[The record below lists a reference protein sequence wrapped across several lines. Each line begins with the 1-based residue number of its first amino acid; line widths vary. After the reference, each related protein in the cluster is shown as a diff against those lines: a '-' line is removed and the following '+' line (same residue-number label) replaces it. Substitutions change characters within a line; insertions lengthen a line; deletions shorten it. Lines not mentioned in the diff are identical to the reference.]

1 MAKEAN
7 VVEAIT
13 TEAKA
18 RNKMENYLKYENNN
32 YEEKMNIDKENIHTI
47 ETRKKKI
54 QNNGGKSTKL
64 YNQFYLKKM
73 TYFLMILSKKH
84 KDTANKAQFLPLEV
98 KNKIK

>member
-64 YNQFYLKKM
+64 YNQFYLRQI
-73 TYFLMILSKKH
+73 TSFRMIL
-84 KDTANKAQFLPLEV
+84 F
-98 KNKIK
+98 KNVRIMQRKINFYHLR

>member
-18 RNKMENYLKYENNN
+18 RNKMENYLKYEKIY

-54 QNNGGKSTKL
+54 QNNRGKSTKL
-64 YNQFYLKKM
+64 YNQFYSRQI
-73 TYFLMILSKKH
+73 TSFRINLSKNVRIMQK
-84 KDTANKAQFLPLEV
+84 KLNFTT
-98 KNKIK
+98 